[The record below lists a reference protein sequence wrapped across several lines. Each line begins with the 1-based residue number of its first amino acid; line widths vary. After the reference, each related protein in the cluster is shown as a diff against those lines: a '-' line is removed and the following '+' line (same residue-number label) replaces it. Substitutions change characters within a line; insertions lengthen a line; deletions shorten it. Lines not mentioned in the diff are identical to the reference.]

1 MNEATRPNILLI
13 LNDDMGYSDLGCYGG
28 EIDTPNLDRLAADGV
43 RFTQFYNTARCCP
56 SRASLLTGLH
66 PHQAGVGGMVNSG
79 GGPEGYEGTI
89 NKRCVTIAEVLKS
102 AGYATAMSGKW
113 HLSGDHISENPS
125 WPISRGFDRCYG
137 IITGAANY
145 YAPRTLTRNHE
156 NVESEAL
163 DDPDYYL
170 TDAISDDAVDTIHSH
185 FAGNDPSPLFQYV
198 AYTAP
203 HWPLHAREE
212 DIAKFKGRFS
222 KGWDLL
228 RQERL
233 ERMVEMGLLD
243 AEHPLSPRDESQL
256 AWAEAVDKEWQERR
270 MEVYA
275 AQIHVMDQGIGRVI
289 SSLEEH
295 GQLDNTLILFLS
307 DNGGACEEVRSEW
320 IDQGWMEEL
329 GIIRNKTKEGT
340 PVRFGN
346 SPDIMPGGEESY
358 ASYGVP
364 WANLSNTPFRLYK
377 GWIHEGGIAAPLI
390 AHWPESMKVPP
401 GSLHHTPW
409 QLPDVM
415 ASLVEVGEASYPSE
429 YDGHDIVAAEGKSF
443 ASVFSDLDMTRNAP
457 LFWEHEGNAG
467 IRDGDL
473 KLVRNYPLNRELSME
488 DPAAWEL
495 YDVSRDRTE
504 LENLAEKMPDKAS
517 ELLEAYLT
525 WASRCNVV
533 DYNKLR
539 EL

>member
-1 MNEATRPNILLI
+1 MSETKRPNILLI

-28 EIDTPNLDRLAADGV
+28 EIDTPNLDRLAERGV

-66 PHQAGVGGMVNSG
+66 PHQAGVGAMVNSG

-102 AGYATAMSGKW
+102 AGYSTAMSGKW

-125 WPISRGFDRCYG
+125 WPISRGFDRYYG

-145 YAPRTLTRNHE
+145 FAPRTLTRDHE
-156 NVESEAL
+156 NVEAEAL
-163 DDPDYYL
+163 EDPDYYF
-170 TDAISDDAVDTIHSH
+170 TDAISDDAVDTIQTH
-185 FAGNDPSPLFQYV
+185 FAGDDPAPLFQYV

-222 KGWDLL
+222 KGWDVL

-233 ERMVEMGLLD
+233 DRMIKLGLLD
-243 AEHPLSPRDESQL
+243 ADHPLSPRDESQL
-256 AWAEAVDKEWQERR
+256 AWEEAVDKEWQQRR

-275 AQIHVMDQGIGRVI
+275 AQIHVMDQGIGRI
-289 SSLEEH
+289 IDSLEEN
-295 GQLDNTLILFLS
+295 GQLDNTLILFLA
-307 DNGGACEEVRSEW
+307 DNGGAAEEVSQRW
-320 IDQGWMEEL
+320 VDQGWMQEL
-329 GIIRNKTKEGT
+329 GIIRNETKEGT
-340 PVRFGN
+340 PVRVGN
-346 SPDIMPGGEESY
+346 SPDIMPGGEDSY

-377 GWIHEGGIAAPLI
+377 SWIHEGGIATPLI
-390 AHWPESMKVPP
+390 AHWPANMKVPA
-401 GSLHHTPW
+401 GSLHRTAW

-415 ASLVEVGEASYPSE
+415 ASLVEVSGATYPSE
-429 YDGHDIVAAEGKSF
+429 YDGREITPAEGKSF
-443 ASVFSDLDMTRNAP
+443 APVFSDLGTTRNAP
-457 LFWEHEGNAG
+457 LFWEHEGKSG
-467 IRDGDL
+467 VRDGDW
-473 KLVRNYPLNRELSME
+473 KLVRDYYRNPELPME
-488 DPAAWEL
+488 DPAGWEL
-495 YDVSRDRTE
+495 YDVNIDRSE
-504 LENLAEKMPDKAS
+504 LDNLAEKMPDKVN
-517 ELLEAYLT
+517 ELLQSFLA
-525 WASRCNVV
+525 WADRCCVMDINT
-533 DYNKLR
+533 LR

>member
-28 EIDTPNLDRLAADGV
+28 EIDTPNLDRLAAAGV

-66 PHQAGVGGMVNSG
+66 PHQAGVGGMVNDG

-102 AGYATAMSGKW
+102 AGYTTAMSGKW

-125 WPISRGFDRCYG
+125 WPISRGFDRYYG

-170 TDAISDDAVDTIHSH
+170 TDAISDDAVNSIHSH

-233 ERMVEMGLLD
+233 ERMIEMGLLD

-256 AWAEAVDKEWQERR
+256 AWEEVVDKEWQERR

-275 AQIHVMDQGIGRVI
+275 AQIHVMDQGIGRII

-295 GQLDNTLILFLS
+295 GQLDNTLVLFLS
-307 DNGGACEEVRSEW
+307 DNGGACEEVSSKW
-320 IDQGWMEEL
+320 INQGWMEEL
-329 GIIRNKTKEGT
+329 GIIRNETKEGT

-377 GWIHEGGIAAPLI
+377 GWIHEGGISTPLI
-390 AHWPESMKVPP
+390 AHWPASMKVPP

-415 ASLVEVGEASYPSE
+415 ASLVEVAGASYPSE

-443 ASVFSDLDMTRNAP
+443 ASVLTDLGTTRSAP

-473 KLVRNYPLNRELSME
+473 KLVRNFPLTKELPME
-488 DPAAWEL
+488 DRAAWEL

-504 LENLAEKMPDKAS
+504 LENVAEEMPDKAS
-517 ELLEAYLT
+517 ELLAAYLT
-525 WASRCNVV
+525 WASRCNIM
-533 DYNKLR
+533 DYNTLRKL
-539 EL
+539 